1 MVETLK
7 EALEDGEFL
16 LAALRAKRQLL
27 GLLKESFGPDGK
39 NMIANFYES
48 ITSDNLKNAMMKIP
62 EMVATSENSKTAL
75 YLSDGRVN
83 PSFGL
88 TGEAPDTV
96 AIVELMNDIFD
107 GKKFG
112 LKGMV
117 RVNEDAKNELKSE
130 IRDALRKVSG
140 ATTGEARKQSIQ
152 SILKNYQVQYARGQ
166 KYQNAEYDEILSNDI
181 YFKR

>member
-1 MVETLK
+1 
-7 EALEDGEFL
+7 
-16 LAALRAKRQLL
+16 
-27 GLLKESFGPDGK
+27 
-39 NMIANFYES
+39 
-48 ITSDNLKNAMMKIP
+48 MMKIP

-112 LKGMV
+112 LISMKKL
-117 RVNEDAKNELKSE
+117 NLT
-130 IRDALRKVSG
+130 LY
-140 ATTGEARKQSIQ
+140 
-152 SILKNYQVQYARGQ
+152 LLLQ
-166 KYQNAEYDEILSNDI
+166 K
-181 YFKR
+181 